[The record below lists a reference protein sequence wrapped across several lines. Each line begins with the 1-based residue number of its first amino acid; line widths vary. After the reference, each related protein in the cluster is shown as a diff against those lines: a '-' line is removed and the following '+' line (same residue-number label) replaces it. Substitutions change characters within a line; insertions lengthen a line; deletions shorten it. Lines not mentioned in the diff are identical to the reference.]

1 MRRIFGSLL
10 TAALIGALLFGVAAK
25 DGGGSGYEVRAIFD
39 DAASAVPGED
49 VRIAGA
55 KVGSIG
61 KMDVTPQKK
70 ASVVLKIT
78 NGGFSP
84 FHSDATCTIRPQ
96 SLIGEKYVECDPGSP
111 KQAAL
116 KTIPNGRPGAGQH

>member
-1 MRRIFGSLL
+1 MRRVFAALL
-10 TAALIGALLFGVAAK
+10 SASLIGALLFGVAAK
-25 DGGGSGYEVRAIFD
+25 DGGSGYEVRAIFD

-61 KMDVTPQKK
+61 KMDVTPQQK
-70 ASVVLKIT
+70 ASVVLKIDDR
-78 NGGFSP
+78 GFSP

-96 SLIGEKYVECDPGSP
+96 SLIGEKYVECEPGSSSKPELRQVP
-111 KQAAL
+111 KGQD
-116 KTIPNGRPGAGQH
+116 GAGQH